1 MTQRFSLDAINTKPK
16 KKGRFAVSPIEQR
29 TLDGDT
35 FDSKGEMNRYA
46 YLKQLLKAKQIS
58 NLARQPSFP
67 VEINGKHI
75 CTYSADFSYFDEHL
89 KRNIIED
96 VKSSGTAKDPYYRLR
111 KKLAEAVHGIKV
123 TEVMI

>member
-1 MTQRFSLDAINTKPK
+1 MARLSLKLK
-16 KKGRFAVSPIEQR
+16 KSPRKGRFAVVSKDQR
-29 TLDGDT
+29 TMDGIT

-46 YLKQLLKAKQIS
+46 YLQHLLKVKQIS
-58 NLARQPSFP
+58 NLALQPSYSI
-67 VEINGKHI
+67 EINGKKI
-75 CTYSADFSYFDEHL
+75 CKYSADFTYYDEHL
-89 KRNIIED
+89 KRIIIED